1 MAKARGRAREPP
13 CRAAVQTPVDTGS
26 DASAT
31 PPSAAFSRQTAAL
44 HAGGGAKA
52 SAHRKRRGRARARR
66 KPTFALVG
74 GPCTGK
80 QTGTAAACVDPRTIR
95 VRTRRS
101 CSCAHPP
108 QSRPLPL
115 ARGRASASLSRPRL
129 PHVPGGGQVAEYTS
143 AVLPQARRR
152 LLGCPDLHDRT
163 QTLHVGP
170 RAALINFET
179 RCASAPGSRVSCCA
193 WIARH
198 TRARCHIPAR
208 RP

>member
-1 MAKARGRAREPP
+1 M
-13 CRAAVQTPVDTGS
+13 DTGS

-152 LLGCPDLHDRT
+152 LLGCPNLHART
-163 QTLHVGP
+163 
-170 RAALINFET
+170 R
-179 RCASAPGSRVSCCA
+179 SRVSCCA
-193 WIARH
+193 LDSTARACTMPH
-198 TRARCHIPAR
+198 TSASPMSTRCLDLVMTSAIPCGS
-208 RP
+208 